1 MLKTHSLFAAL
12 VAIAAPMA
20 LSGGALAQAPAKG
33 TGKIVCWKDKAGKV
47 VGCGDRVPP
56 EFQDSA
62 TKELDRTGVTRKT
75 SETAAE
81 REKREAEQ
89 RAQVAK
95 EAEEKKRQAEQ
106 RRQDAALINTFS
118 NENEIDLKRD
128 RDLQVLET
136 QMTQQRVVHKNA
148 IARLA
153 EMKKRVEAA
162 EKEKKPIS
170 DYNKEELARA
180 EADRAKAE
188 QGMAANEKEK
198 ADITKRYADMKQ
210 RYIMLRGGPA
220 STAAAKK

>member
-1 MLKTHSLFAAL
+1 MLKTHSLVAAS
-12 VAIAAPMA
+12 VTAAFLAA
-20 LSGGALAQAPAKG
+20 LSGGALAQAKG
-33 TGKIVCWKDKAGKV
+33 GGKIVCWKDKAGKV

-62 TKELDRTGVTRKT
+62 TKELDRTGVTRRT

-81 REKREAEQ
+81 RAKREAEEKA
-89 RAQVAK
+89 RAAQ
-95 EAEEKKRQAEQ
+95 EADEKKRIAEQ
-106 RRQDAALINTFS
+106 RRQDTALLNTFS
-118 NENEIDLKRD
+118 NDKEIDLKRD

-148 IARLA
+148 VARLA

-162 EKEKKPIS
+162 QKEKTPVS

-180 EADRAKAE
+180 EADRVKAE

-198 ADITKRYADMKQ
+198 AEITKRYADMKA
-210 RYIMLRGGPA
+210 RYNMLRGGAPA
-220 STAAAKK
+220 ATAAAKK